1 MAWKILGFSGVEK
14 AANIYDG
21 HVQAL
26 NHWWRAMFSVQSSLL
41 HPAYTGGGDRTRKE
55 GTTDSIEVPREG
67 DGRVKLSGG
76 AKGELSCTVVSIMPK
91 VISIDRFR
99 GPLMA

>member
-1 MAWKILGFSGVEK
+1 MLRAKRSTSSG
-14 AANIYDG
+14 
-21 HVQAL
+21 
-26 NHWWRAMFSVQSSLL
+26 L
-41 HPAYTGGGDRTRKE
+41 HKGGGGDRTGK
-55 GTTDSIEVPREG
+55 GGIEVRREG

-76 AKGELSCTVVSIMPK
+76 AKGELSCTVMSIMPK